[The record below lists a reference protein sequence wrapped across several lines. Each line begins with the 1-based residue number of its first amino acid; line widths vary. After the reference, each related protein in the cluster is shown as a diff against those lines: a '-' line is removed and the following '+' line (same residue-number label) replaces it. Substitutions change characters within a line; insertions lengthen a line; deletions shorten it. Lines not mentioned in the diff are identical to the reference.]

1 MLIKIEWAYGKG
13 ATAYHTDCDCTTLTE
28 REASAMLP
36 IWSNELFY
44 RSFPDSNGRTY
55 IPLTDAEK
63 RARAAQQKRNAARRE
78 RTANGLTELHG
89 RSQKFN
95 RGHA

>member
-1 MLIKIEWAYGKG
+1 MLIKIEWVYGKG
-13 ATAYHTDCDCTTLTE
+13 ATAFHTDCAPVVLTNT
-28 REASAMLP
+28 EALTQLRY
-36 IWSNELFY
+36 WSDENNF
-44 RSFPDSNGRTY
+44 RSFPDVAGRTY

-63 RARAAQQKRNAARRE
+63 RARAAQQKRSAARRE